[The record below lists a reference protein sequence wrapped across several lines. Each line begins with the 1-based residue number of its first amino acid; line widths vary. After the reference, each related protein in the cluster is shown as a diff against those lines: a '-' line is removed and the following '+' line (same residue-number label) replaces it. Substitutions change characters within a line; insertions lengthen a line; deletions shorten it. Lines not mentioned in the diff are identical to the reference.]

1 MNKERRKRLTSI
13 AEQISVLID
22 EAQEICE
29 EEQDAFNNMPEGLQ
43 QGERGQLMEQAVTTI
58 ETAVEGLEQ
67 AKYAIE
73 EITNE

>member
-1 MNKERRKRLTSI
+1 M
-13 AEQISVLID
+13 ID

-29 EEQDAFNNMPEGLQ
+29 EEQDAFDNMPEGLQ

-58 ETAVEGLEQ
+58 EAAVEGLEQ